1 MKPVFK
7 AGKNIAMKVPSHEF
21 DRTVDFYR
29 DILELAEVDIAE
41 KGMSHVFD
49 FDGKNLWIDKI
60 DSISQAEVWL
70 EIETEDIESAS
81 RYLAEKGCS
90 RRDEIEP
97 LPNGYKGF
105 WVSSPSNIIH
115 LMTEKTKPN

>member
-1 MKPVFK
+1 MKPTFT

-21 DRTVDFYR
+21 KKTVEFYG
-29 DILELAEVDIAE
+29 DVLGLPEADVAD
-41 KGMSHVFD
+41 KGTSQVFE
-49 FDGKNLWIDKI
+49 FGGKNLWVDKI
-60 DSISQAEVWL
+60 DGISQAEIWL
-70 EIETEDIESAS
+70 EIETDDIDAAS
-81 RYLAEKGCS
+81 GYLAEKGCI

-115 LMTEKTKPN
+115 LMTEKQKL